1 MGSGDLLH
9 GFVSR
14 RTGTG
19 FNPGDLPCRQ
29 ADDVCLSQAPLLAH
43 ISHRKTEASIQ
54 DQPLHSD
61 SIAELGV
68 LCGTNH
74 LQAHV
79 GIAPDP
85 VEETPIFINREVDAL
100 IFGETSESGHI
111 IEPNL
116 K

>member
-1 MGSGDLLH
+1 MPTGRRYLPVAGPA
-9 GFVSR
+9 SR
-14 RTGTG
+14 AH
-19 FNPGDLPCRQ
+19 L
-29 ADDVCLSQAPLLAH
+29 APQDR
-43 ISHRKTEASIQ
+43 SVTIQ

-85 VEETPIFINREVDAL
+85 VQETPIFINREVDAL